1 MYRYISTKT
10 LDQLKGETGLSST
23 KNVSMIAER
32 KKVAEHWSSQCVW
45 QPDKET
51 QWLQLPAVQCR
62 IAAKISGDPTVD
74 WMDYVIDK
82 YYAGEIPVSRC
93 LSVGCGEGDLE
104 RRLAA
109 RGFFLACDAYDIA
122 QGSIARARDLAVG
135 QGFNT
140 INYDV
145 RDINDLALQPAHY
158 DAIFSFSALHHFV
171 ALEHV
176 LSQIHTALKPGG
188 LFIINEYIGPSRF
201 QFPRQQVDA
210 MNATLRLLPLPYRR
224 IRDAADD
231 MTSAPLSASSGARE
245 SFSRLR
251 RGVTKIREGSLWPAV
266 RRKAREELFRRLH
279 TSDGGRFKLEVA
291 CPTVSDVV
299 RLDPSEAV
307 RSDEIIPLLHRQ
319 FEVVEMK
326 GYGGSLL
333 HFFLGGIAGNF
344 TNDAA
349 GQSLL
354 DMLFQIE
361 DSLID
366 AGQLDHD
373 FALLVARA
381 RS

>member
-201 QFPRQQVDA
+201 QFPRQQVNA
-210 MNATLRLLPLPYRR
+210 MNAALRLVPLGYRR
-224 IRDAADD
+224 IRDAAGDTID
-231 MTSAPLSASSGARE
+231 ATLSKPIDARE
-245 SFSRLR
+245 SLR
-251 RGVTKIREGSLWPAV
+251 RGAMKLRDGSLWPAM
-266 RRKAREELFRRLH
+266 RRKAREEFCRRRH
-279 TSDGGRFKLEVA
+279 SSDGGRFKLEVA

-307 RSDEIIPLLHRQ
+307 RSDEIVSLVHQKFDVL
-319 FEVVEMK
+319 EMK
-326 GYGGSLL
+326 GYGGSIL
-333 HFFLGGIAGNF
+333 HFLLGGIAGNF
-344 TNDAA
+344 TKDAA

-354 DMLFQIE
+354 DMQFQIE

-366 AGQLDHD
+366 AGHLSHD

-381 RS
+381 HQ